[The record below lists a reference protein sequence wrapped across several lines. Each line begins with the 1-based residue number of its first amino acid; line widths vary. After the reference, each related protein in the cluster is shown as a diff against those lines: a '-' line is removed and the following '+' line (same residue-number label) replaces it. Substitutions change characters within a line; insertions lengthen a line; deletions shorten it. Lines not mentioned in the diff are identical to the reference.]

1 MRIDLLADDA
11 RRRGPPALH
20 KTRLIWLCVKRGLF
34 GSRYRFDACSQ
45 GASVWLADLAHLAF
59 LRTRKVSARRG
70 KRHPCTGARMAQT
83 PHRTFTT
90 GHSPGRSSSPGT
102 APHQAQL
109 LTRHSSSPGTGSSPG
124 IHFWRQG
131 SSGHSRRVVEL
142 LGLITQLNSLA
153 QRVQG
158 SAGHSRRVAELPA
171 YNSANSLAKGTG
183 IGWAALQ
190 IANLFLPHMK
200 SAWPLRAAEPTP
212 RFQTS
217 KADRGMLTWLRV
229 GSRKRRWTDSP
240 G

>member
-109 LTRHSSSPGTGSSPG
+109 LTRHSSSPGTAPHQAQLLTRHRLLTRHSLLEAGIVWAFPTGS
-124 IHFWRQG
+124 
-131 SSGHSRRVVEL
+131 
-142 LGLITQLNSLA
+142 
-153 QRVQG
+153 
-158 SAGHSRRVAELPA
+158 RVAWP
-171 YNSANSLAKGTG
+171 YNSAQQPGAKGTG
-183 IGWAALQ
+183 IGWA
-190 IANLFLPHMK
+190 LPT
-200 SAWPLRAAEPTP
+200 SSRAA
-212 RFQTS
+212 
-217 KADRGMLTWLRV
+217 GL
-229 GSRKRRWTDSP
+229 
-240 G
+240 